1 MAAFE
6 YRALDAKGKTKK
18 GVIEG
23 DNARQVRARLK
34 EQGLVPVEVS
44 TTSGRKPQRAGG
56 QQTGASSVG
65 LKRGI
70 STPDLALITRQLS
83 TLVQS
88 GMPLEECLRAVSE
101 QSEKPRIRNML
112 LAVRSK
118 VTEGY
123 TLADSLGDY
132 PHIFDELFRS
142 MVSAGEKS
150 GHLDAVL
157 ERLADYAE
165 NRQKMRSKLQQAMIY
180 PVVLVVFAIG
190 IVAFLLAAVVP
201 KIVGQFVQMGQELPK
216 STQFL
221 LSSSDFIKNWGL
233 LVLIVVCIAIYVGKW
248 ALSKPNLRLKWDR
261 KIISMPLIGKI
272 SRGLNTSRF
281 ARTLSICTSSAVPIL
296 DGMKVA
302 VDVMSNHYVKQ
313 QVLIATDN
321 VREGASLRRALE
333 QTKLFPPMML
343 HMIASGEQSGELES
357 MLTRAAD
364 NQDTNFESTVN
375 IALGIFTPA
384 LIALMAGLVLF
395 IVMATMMPILEM
407 NNLMSG

>member
-6 YRALDAKGKTKK
+6 YKALNKKGKTQK

-34 EQGLVPVEVS
+34 EQGLMPVEVNE
-44 TTSGRKPQRAGG
+44 TRQKTKKQAD
-56 QQTGASSVG
+56 QTG
-65 LKRGI
+65 LTFKRGI
-70 STPDLALITRQLS
+70 STPDLALITRQLA

-88 GMPLEECLRAVSE
+88 GMPLEECLKAVSE

-112 LAVRSK
+112 LSVRSK

-123 TLADSLGDY
+123 TLSDSLADF
-132 PHIFDELFRS
+132 PHIFDDLFRS

-180 PVVLVVFAIG
+180 PVVLVVFAVC

-201 KIVGQFVQMGQELPK
+201 KIIGQFVQMGQELPQ
-216 STQFL
+216 STQIL
-221 LSSSDFIKNWGL
+221 LASSDFIQHWGIQVL
-233 LVLIVVCIAIYVGKW
+233 FAIIALVYLFKF
-248 ALSKPNLRLKWDR
+248 ALSKPNMRLSWDR
-261 KIISMPLIGKI
+261 KVVHMPLIGKI

-281 ARTLSICTSSAVPIL
+281 ARTLSICTSSAIPIL
-296 DGMKVA
+296 EGMKVA

-313 QVLIATDN
+313 QVLSATDN
-321 VREGASLRRALE
+321 VREGASLRKSLE

-343 HMIASGEQSGELES
+343 HMIASGEQSGELEG

-364 NQDTNFESTVN
+364 TQDANFESTVN
-375 IALGIFTPA
+375 IALGIFTPV

>member
-6 YRALDAKGKTKK
+6 YKALNAKGKTQK

-23 DNARQVRARLK
+23 DNARQVRVRLK

-44 TTSGRKPQRAGG
+44 ETRQKQKTQNAQPSMAF
-56 QQTGASSVG
+56 
-65 LKRGI
+65 KRGI
-70 STPDLALITRQLS
+70 STPDLALITRQLA

-101 QSEKPRIRNML
+101 QSEKPRIRSML

-118 VTEGY
+118 VVEGY
-123 TLADSLGDY
+123 TLADSLADY
-132 PHIFDELFRS
+132 SHIFDDLFRS
-142 MVSAGEKS
+142 MVSAGERS
-150 GHLDAVL
+150 GHLDSVL

-165 NRQKMRSKLQQAMIY
+165 NRQKLRSKLQQAMIY
-180 PVVLVVFAIG
+180 PVVLVVFAVG

-221 LSSSDFIKNWGL
+221 LSSSEFIQNWGL
-233 LVLIVVCIAIYVGKW
+233 QLLLVLA
-248 ALSKPNLRLKWDR
+248 ALVYGIKLLLRSPEIRLNWDR
-261 KIISMPLIGKI
+261 KVVSLPLIGKI

-281 ARTLSICTSSAVPIL
+281 ARTLSICTSSAIPIL

-302 VDVMSNHYVKQ
+302 VDVMSNHFVKQ
-313 QVLIATDN
+313 QVMTAREN
-321 VREGASLRRALE
+321 VREGASLRKALQ

-364 NQDTNFESTVN
+364 NQDSNFESTVN

-395 IVMATMMPILEM
+395 IVMATLMPILEM

>member
-6 YRALDAKGKTKK
+6 YKALDVKGKNKK
-18 GVIEG
+18 GVMEG
-23 DNARQVRARLK
+23 DNAKQVRTRLK
-34 EQGLVPVEVS
+34 EQGLIPVEVTETRS
-44 TTSGRKPQRAGG
+44 KAQNSGQS
-56 QQTGASSVG
+56 QG
-65 LKRGI
+65 LSFKRGI

-112 LAVRSK
+112 MAVRSK

-123 TLADSLGDY
+123 TLADSLADY

-165 NRQKMRSKLQQAMIY
+165 SRQKMRSTIQQALIY
-180 PVVLVVFAIG
+180 PVVLVVFAVG
-190 IVAFLLAAVVP
+190 IVAFLLANVVP
-201 KIVGQFVQMGQELPK
+201 KIVDPIIQMGQALPQ

-221 LSSSDFIKNWGL
+221 LAASQFIQQWGIQLFIAIL
-233 LVLIVVCIAIYVGKW
+233 LVIYLIKW
-248 ALSKPNLRLKWDR
+248 LLSKPGIRMAFDKR
-261 KIISMPLIGKI
+261 VVSMPLIGKI
-272 SRGLNTSRF
+272 SKGLNTSRF
-281 ARTLSICTSSAVPIL
+281 ARTLSICTSSAIPIL
-296 DGMKVA
+296 DGMSVA
-302 VDVMSNHYVKQ
+302 MDVMSNRYIKKQ
-313 QVLIATDN
+313 VGIAMES
-321 VREGASLRRALE
+321 VREGASLRKSLD

-364 NQDTNFESTVN
+364 NQDANFESTVN

-384 LIALMAGLVLF
+384 IIALMAAMVLF
-395 IVMATMMPILEM
+395 IVMATLMPMLEM
-407 NNLMSG
+407 NNLMSR

>member
-6 YRALDAKGKTKK
+6 YKALDAKGRKKK

-34 EQGLVPVEVS
+34 EQGMVPIEVTETRAKQQS
-44 TTSGRKPQRAGG
+44 SSTSGSF
-56 QQTGASSVG
+56 TF
-65 LKRGI
+65 KRGI

-88 GMPLEECLRAVSE
+88 GMPLEECLKAVSE
-101 QSEKPRIRNML
+101 QSEKPRIRSML
-112 LAVRSK
+112 AAVRSK

-123 TLADSLGDY
+123 TLADSLADY

-180 PVVLVVFAIG
+180 PAVLVVFAVG
-190 IVAFLLAAVVP
+190 IVSFLLASVVP
-201 KIVGQFVQMGQELPK
+201 KIIEPIIQMGQELPQ
-216 STQFL
+216 STQIL
-221 LSSSDFIKNWGL
+221 LAASEFIQAWGL
-233 LVLIVVCIAIYVGKW
+233 YLFIGTVVVIYAVRW
-248 ALSKPNLRLKWDR
+248 LLSKPDIRLSWDR
-261 KIISMPLIGKI
+261 KVIAMPLLGKI
-272 SRGLNTSRF
+272 AKGLNTSRF
-281 ARTLSICTSSAVPIL
+281 ARTLAICTSSAIPIL
-296 DGMKVA
+296 EGMRVA
-302 VDVMSNHYVKQ
+302 VDVMSNQYVKK
-313 QVLIATDN
+313 QVLAATDN
-321 VREGASLRRALE
+321 VREGASLRKALD

-364 NQDTNFESTVN
+364 TQDANFESSVN

-395 IVMATMMPILEM
+395 IVMATLMPMLEM
-407 NNLMSG
+407 NNLMSR

>member
-6 YRALDAKGKTKK
+6 YKALNKKGKTQK

-34 EQGLVPVEVS
+34 EQGLMPVEVNE
-44 TTSGRKPQRAGG
+44 TRQKAKKQTEQAGL
-56 QQTGASSVG
+56 TF
-65 LKRGI
+65 KRGI
-70 STPDLALITRQLS
+70 STPDLALITRQLA

-88 GMPLEECLRAVSE
+88 GMPLEECLKAVSE
-101 QSEKPRIRNML
+101 QSEKPRIRTML

-123 TLADSLGDY
+123 TLSDSLADF
-132 PHIFDELFRS
+132 PHIFDDLFRS

-201 KIVGQFVQMGQELPK
+201 KIVGQFVQMGQELPQ

-221 LSSSDFIKNWGL
+221 LASSEFIQNWGIQI
-233 LVLIVVCIAIYVGKW
+233 LVALTAVVYLFKF
-248 ALSKPNLRLKWDR
+248 ALSKPNLRLSWDR
-261 KIISMPLIGKI
+261 KIVHMPMIGKI

-281 ARTLSICTSSAVPIL
+281 ARTLSICTSSAIPIL

-313 QVLIATDN
+313 QVLSATDN
-321 VREGASLRRALE
+321 VREGASLRKSLE

-364 NQDTNFESTVN
+364 NQDANFESTVN

-395 IVMATMMPILEM
+395 IVMATLMPILEM

>member
-6 YRALDAKGKTKK
+6 YKALDSKGKTKT
-18 GVIEG
+18 GVLEA
-23 DNARQVRARLK
+23 DTARQLRSRLK
-34 EQGLVPVEVS
+34 EQGLVPMEVKE
-44 TTSGRKPQRAGG
+44 TRQKNAKQAHSGRSGFR
-56 QQTGASSVG
+56 
-65 LKRGI
+65 RGI
-70 STPDLALITRQLS
+70 STPDLALITRQLA

-101 QSEKPRIRNML
+101 QSEKARIRSML

-123 TLADSLGDY
+123 TLADSLADF
-132 PHIFDELFRS
+132 PHVFDDLFRS
-142 MVSAGEKS
+142 MVAAGEKS

-165 NRQKMRSKLQQAMIY
+165 NRQKMRSKLQQALIY

-201 KIVGQFVQMGQELPK
+201 KIVGQFVQMGQTLPQ

-221 LSSSDFIKNWGL
+221 LASSEFVQNFGLYLLLAIVALGYVIKL
-233 LVLIVVCIAIYVGKW
+233 
-248 ALSKPNLRLKWDR
+248 ALAKPSVRLAYDR
-261 KIISMPLIGKI
+261 KLIGLPMIGKI
-272 SRGLNTSRF
+272 SKGLNTSRF
-281 ARTLSICTSSAVPIL
+281 ARTLSICTSSAIPIL

-302 VDVMSNHYVKQ
+302 VDVMSNRYVKQ
-313 QVLIATDN
+313 QVTLAADS

-343 HMIASGEQSGELES
+343 HMIASGEQSGQLEG

-364 NQDTNFESTVN
+364 NQDANFESMVN
-375 IALGIFTPA
+375 IALGIFTPV

-395 IVMATMMPILEM
+395 IVMATLMPILEM
-407 NNLMSG
+407 NNLMAG

>member
-6 YRALDAKGKTKK
+6 YKALDAKGKSKK

-23 DNARQVRARLK
+23 DNARQVRVRLK
-34 EQGLVPVEVS
+34 EQGLIPVEVNETRS
-44 TTSGRKPQRAGG
+44 KSNASKGG
-56 QQTGASSVG
+56 GAMTF
-65 LKRGI
+65 KRGI

-88 GMPLEECLRAVSE
+88 GMPLEQCLKAVSE

-112 LAVRSK
+112 LSVRSK

-123 TLADSLGDY
+123 TLADSLAEY

-142 MVSAGEKS
+142 MVAAGEKS

-201 KIVGQFVQMGQELPK
+201 KIVGQFVQMGQDLPK

-221 LSSSDFIKNWGL
+221 LDASAFIQNWGIEI
-233 LVLIVVCIAIYVGKW
+233 LVAIIVLTYLCRW
-248 ALSKPNLRLKWDR
+248 LLSKPDIRLSWDR
-261 KIISMPLIGKI
+261 KVIHMPLIGKI
-272 SRGLNTSRF
+272 ARGLNTSRF
-281 ARTLSICTSSAVPIL
+281 ARTLSICTSSAIPIL
-296 DGMKVA
+296 EGMRVA
-302 VDVMSNHYVKQ
+302 VDVMSNQYVKQ
-313 QVLIATDN
+313 QVLLATDN

-343 HMIASGEQSGELES
+343 HMIASGEQSGELEG

-364 NQDTNFESTVN
+364 NQDANFESTVN
-375 IALGIFTPA
+375 IALGLFTPA
-384 LIALMAGLVLF
+384 LIAAMAGMVLF
-395 IVMATMMPILEM
+395 IVLATLMPILEM
-407 NNLMSG
+407 NNLLSK

>member
-6 YRALDAKGKTKK
+6 YRALDKKGKSKR

-23 DNARQVRARLK
+23 DNARQVRAKLK
-34 EQGLVPVEVS
+34 EQGLVPVEV
-44 TTSGRKPQRAGG
+44 TETRQKANKQRN
-56 QQTGASSVG
+56 QASFQF
-65 LKRGI
+65 KRGV
-70 STPDLALITRQLS
+70 STPDLALITRQLA

-88 GMPLEECLRAVSE
+88 GMPLEECLKAVSE
-101 QSEKPRIRNML
+101 QSEKPHIRTML

-123 TLADSLGDY
+123 TLADSLADY
-132 PHIFDELFRS
+132 PHVFDELFRS
-142 MVSAGEKS
+142 MVAAGEKS
-150 GHLDAVL
+150 GHLDSVL

-165 NRQKMRSKLQQAMIY
+165 NRQKLRSKLIQAMVY

-201 KIVGQFVQMGQELPK
+201 KIVGQFVQMGQELPQ
-216 STQFL
+216 STQL
-221 LSSSDFIKNWGL
+221 LLAASEFVQSSGLYVVIAFI
-233 LVLIVVCIAIYVGKW
+233 VAIYLIKF
-248 ALSKPNLRLKWDR
+248 ALSKPKLRLAWDR
-261 KIISMPLIGKI
+261 KVISLPLVGKI
-272 SRGLNTSRF
+272 ARGLNTSRF
-281 ARTLSICTSSAVPIL
+281 ARTLSICTSSAIPII
-296 DGMKVA
+296 DGMRVA
-302 VDVMSNHYVKQ
+302 VDVMSNHYVKA
-313 QVLIATDN
+313 QVLIATEN

-333 QTKLFPPMML
+333 QSKLFPPMML

-364 NQDTNFESTVN
+364 NQDANFESTVN

-395 IVMATMMPILEM
+395 IVMATLMPILEM
-407 NNLMSG
+407 NNLMSS

>member
-6 YRALDAKGKTKK
+6 YKALNAKGKTQK
-18 GVIEG
+18 GVIEA

-34 EQGLVPVEVS
+34 EQGLVPVDVVE
-44 TTSGRKPQRAGG
+44 TRQKAQKQNNAGG
-56 QQTGASSVG
+56 G
-65 LKRGI
+65 LSFKRGL

-101 QSEKPRIRNML
+101 QSEKPRIRTML

-123 TLADSLGDY
+123 TLADSLGDF
-132 PHIFDELFRS
+132 PHVFDELFRA
-142 MVSAGEKS
+142 MVAAGEKS

-165 NRQKMRSKLQQAMIY
+165 NRQKMRSKLMQAMIY
-180 PVVLVVFAIG
+180 PVVLVVFAVG

-201 KIVGQFVQMGQELPK
+201 KIVGQFVQMGQDLPQ
-216 STQFL
+216 STKIL
-221 LSSSDFIKNWGL
+221 LASSEFIQNWGL
-233 LVLIVVCIAIYVGKW
+233 YILLAVILLIYLAKV
-248 ALSKPNLRLKWDR
+248 ALSKASIRLSWDR
-261 KIISMPLIGKI
+261 RVIHMPMFGKI

-281 ARTLSICTSSAVPIL
+281 ARTLSICTSSAIPIL

-302 VDVMSNHYVKQ
+302 VDVMSNHYVKK

-343 HMIASGEQSGELES
+343 HMIASGEQSGELEG

-364 NQDTNFESTVN
+364 NQDASFESMVN
-375 IALGIFTPA
+375 IALGIFTPM

-395 IVMATMMPILEM
+395 IVMATLMPILEM
-407 NNLMSG
+407 NNLVSG

>member
-6 YRALDAKGKTKK
+6 YKALDAKGKQKK

-23 DNARQVRARLK
+23 DNARQVRSRLK
-34 EQGLVPVEVS
+34 EQGLIPVEI
-44 TTSGRKPQRAGG
+44 TETRAKTRKSSSAKKPAFQRG
-56 QQTGASSVG
+56 V
-65 LKRGI
+65 

-88 GMPLEECLRAVSE
+88 GMPLEECLKAVSE
-101 QSEKPRIRNML
+101 QSEKPRIRTML
-112 LAVRSK
+112 AAVRSK

-123 TLADSLGDY
+123 TLADSLADY

-142 MVSAGEKS
+142 MVAAGEKS

-165 NRQKMRSKLQQAMIY
+165 NRQKMRSKLQQALIY

-201 KIVGQFVQMGQELPK
+201 EIVGQFLTMGQDLPWQ
-216 STQFL
+216 TEIL
-221 LSSSDFIKNWGL
+221 LAASDFIQEWGL
-233 LVLIVVCIAIYVGKW
+233 ILLGVIVVLVYLARF
-248 ALSKPNLRLKWDR
+248 ALSKPSIRLNWDR
-261 KIISMPLIGKI
+261 RIVRMPMLGKI
-272 SRGLNTSRF
+272 SRGLNTARF
-281 ARTLSICTSSAVPIL
+281 ARTLSICTSSAIPIL
-296 DGMKVA
+296 EGMKVA
-302 VDVMSNHYVKQ
+302 VDVMTNKFIKQ
-313 QVLIATDN
+313 QVNMAADN
-321 VREGASLRRALE
+321 VREGASLRKALD
-333 QTKLFPPMML
+333 QTQLFPPMML

-364 NQDTNFESTVN
+364 NQDANFESTVN
-375 IALGIFTPA
+375 IALGIFTPV
-384 LIALMAGLVLF
+384 LIALMAGMVLF

-407 NNLMSG
+407 NNLIG

>member
-6 YRALDAKGKTKK
+6 YKALNAKGKNVK

-34 EQGLVPVEVS
+34 EQGLIPVDVIE
-44 TTSGRKPQRAGG
+44 TRAKASK
-56 QQTGASSVG
+56 QQGTAKSDF
-65 LKRGI
+65 KRGI
-70 STPDLALITRQLS
+70 STPDLALITRQIS

-88 GMPLEECLRAVSE
+88 GMPLEECLKAVSE
-101 QSEKPRIRNML
+101 QSEKPRIRTML

-123 TLADSLGDY
+123 TLADSLADF
-132 PHIFDELFRS
+132 PHIFDELFRA
-142 MVSAGEKS
+142 MVAAGEKS

-165 NRQKMRSKLQQAMIY
+165 NRQKMRSKLMQAMIY
-180 PVVLVVFAIG
+180 PIVLVVFAVG

-201 KIVGQFVQMGQELPK
+201 KIVGQFVQMGQELPQ

-221 LSSSDFIKNWGL
+221 LASSEFVQNWGL
-233 LVLIVVCIAIYVGKW
+233 YILAAVLVLSYLIKF
-248 ALSKPNLRLKWDR
+248 ALSKPNIRLSWDR
-261 KIISMPLIGKI
+261 KVIRMPMIGKI

-281 ARTLSICTSSAVPIL
+281 ARTLSICTSSAIPIL
-296 DGMKVA
+296 EGMKVA

-313 QVLIATDN
+313 QVLSATDN
-321 VREGASLRRALE
+321 VREGASLRKALD

-364 NQDTNFESTVN
+364 NQDANFESTVN

-395 IVMATMMPILEM
+395 IVMATLMPILEM

>member
-6 YRALDAKGKTKK
+6 FKALNAKGRTQK

-23 DNARQVRARLK
+23 DNARQVRLRLK
-34 EQGLVPVEVS
+34 EQGLVPVEVTETRRKSNSQDSSS
-44 TTSGRKPQRAGG
+44 TSKGF
-56 QQTGASSVG
+56 
-65 LKRGI
+65 KRGI
-70 STPDLALITRQLS
+70 STPDLALITRQLA

-101 QSEKPRIRNML
+101 QSDKPRIRSMM

-118 VTEGY
+118 VVEGY
-123 TLADSLGDY
+123 TLADSLADY
-132 PHIFDELFRS
+132 SHIFDDLFRS

-150 GHLDAVL
+150 GHLDSVL

-165 NRQKMRSKLQQAMIY
+165 NRQKLRSKLQQAMIY
-180 PVVLVVFAIG
+180 PVVLVVFAVG

-201 KIVGQFVQMGQELPK
+201 KIVGQFVQMGQELPQ

-221 LSSSDFIKNWGL
+221 LSSSEFIQNWGIQL
-233 LVLIVVCIAIYVGKW
+233 LLAIIALIYGIKTLLKSPDI
-248 ALSKPNLRLKWDR
+248 RLKWDR
-261 KIISMPLIGKI
+261 KVVSMPLIGKI

-281 ARTLSICTSSAVPIL
+281 ARTLSICTSSAIPIL

-302 VDVMSNHYVKQ
+302 VDVMSNHFVKQ
-313 QVLIATDN
+313 QVMTAREN
-321 VREGASLRRALE
+321 VREGASLRKALD

-364 NQDTNFESTVN
+364 NQDANFESTIN

-395 IVMATMMPILEM
+395 IVMATLMPILEM

>member
-6 YRALDAKGKTKK
+6 YKALDAKGKTKK

-23 DNARQVRARLK
+23 DNGRQVRARLK
-34 EQGLVPVEVS
+34 EQGLIPVEVS
-44 TTSGRKPQRAGG
+44 ETR
-56 QQTGASSVG
+56 QQAKKKSEQPS
-65 LKRGI
+65 LFQFKRGL
-70 STPDLALITRQLS
+70 STPDLALVTRQLA

-101 QSEKPRIRNML
+101 QSEKPRIRTML

-123 TLADSLGDY
+123 TLADSLADY
-132 PHIFDELFRS
+132 PYVFDDLFRS

-150 GHLDAVL
+150 GHLDSVL

-165 NRQKMRSKLQQAMIY
+165 NRQKMRSKLQQALIY

-201 KIVGQFVQMGQELPK
+201 KIVGQFVQMGQELPQ

-221 LSSSDFIKNWGL
+221 LASSEFIQSWGL
-233 LVLIVVCIAIYVGKW
+233 QLLVAVIVMTYLFKY
-248 ALSKPNLRLKWDR
+248 ALSKPNVRLKWDR
-261 KIISMPLIGKI
+261 KIIAMPLVGKI
-272 SRGLNTSRF
+272 ARGLNTSRF
-281 ARTLSICTSSAVPIL
+281 ARTLSICTSSAIPIL
-296 DGMKVA
+296 EGMRVA

-321 VREGASLRRALE
+321 VREGSSLRRALE

-343 HMIASGEQSGELES
+343 HMIASGEQSGELEA

-364 NQDTNFESTVN
+364 NQDANFESTVN
-375 IALGIFTPA
+375 IALGIFTPT

-395 IVMATMMPILEM
+395 IVMATLMPILEM
-407 NNLMSG
+407 NNLMSS

>member
-6 YRALDAKGKTKK
+6 YKALNAKGKTQK

-34 EQGLVPVEVS
+34 EQGLVPVEVNE
-44 TTSGRKPQRAGG
+44 TRQKAKKQ
-56 QQTGASSVG
+56 SSQPS
-65 LKRGI
+65 LSFKRGI
-70 STPDLALITRQLS
+70 STPDLALITRQLA

-88 GMPLEECLRAVSE
+88 GMPLEECLKAVSE
-101 QSEKPRIRNML
+101 QSEKPRIRTML

-118 VTEGY
+118 VVEGY
-123 TLADSLGDY
+123 TLADSLADY

-142 MVSAGEKS
+142 MVQAGEKS
-150 GHLDAVL
+150 GHLDGVL

-165 NRQKMRSKLQQAMIY
+165 NRQKLRSKLQQAMIY
-180 PVVLVVFAIG
+180 PVVLVVFAVG

-201 KIVGQFVQMGQELPK
+201 KIVGQFVQMGQELPQ

-221 LSSSDFIKNWGL
+221 LASSDFIQHWGL
-233 LVLIVVCIAIYVGKW
+233 QLLLALVVLVYAIKMM
-248 ALSKPNLRLKWDR
+248 LRSPNVRLNWDR
-261 KIISMPLIGKI
+261 RVVRLPLIGKI

-281 ARTLSICTSSAVPIL
+281 ARTLSICTSSAIPIL

-302 VDVMSNHYVKQ
+302 VDVMSNHFVKQ
-313 QVLIATDN
+313 QVMLARDN
-321 VREGASLRRALE
+321 VREGASLRKALD

-343 HMIASGEQSGELES
+343 HMIASGEQSGELEG

-364 NQDTNFESTVN
+364 NQDANFESTIN

-395 IVMATMMPILEM
+395 IVMATLMPILEM